1 MDGSVEQL
9 HAIKGKP
16 KKPEVIP
23 INKAKM
29 DKHEV
34 DLWMMEDLGEDAEE
48 YIEEDGDDDE

>member
-34 DLWMMEDLGEDAEE
+34 DLWMMEDLGKETEE
-48 YIEEDGDDDE
+48 YTEEGGGDE